1 MRSRGEHVSLQ
12 TSLARQIKLVAAAC
26 PRHRVSSTF
35 CVPYPLQSQTVVFGQ
50 AELQCSL
57 GPYVA
62 VCLLDAALSLF
73 LMYGGAV
80 LYSSWRLLA
89 VVEKEEAAK
98 AAARPKSE
106 QITAQQKRAM
116 FNNGDDDDS
125 SSSARPSF
133 Q

>member
-1 MRSRGEHVSLQ
+1 
-12 TSLARQIKLVAAAC
+12 
-26 PRHRVSSTF
+26 
-35 CVPYPLQSQTVVFGQ
+35 VFGQ

-57 GPYVA
+57 GPYIA

-80 LYSSWRLLA
+80 LFSSWRLLA
-89 VVEKEEAAK
+89 VAEKEEAAK
-98 AAARPKSE
+98 EAARPKSE

-116 FNNGDDDDS
+116 FSKGDDNES